1 LPSLVQRK
9 LRLSIKIKKVKAR
22 NNFFVRSF
30 LKISDLIKRPLKAL
44 WAHVRKWVF
53 QKGISQ
59 TIWARV
65 YYFYF
70 NPSFGRE
77 QSAVLAGRACYEKTQ
92 GVYGD
97 TAALVRRNVHRLEKG
112 LLMRPRRVP
121 FALDYLEE
129 TVQAFSRAASFKD
142 WDPEEK
148 RWASDVLA
156 EYFRVH
162 ASRPETVS
170 IQALFEKSKRKNGD
184 ESSFSTPCIPYQRN
198 LDSPLPVTLDQLK
211 ALAVRRR
218 SVRWFQQKPVDR
230 ALVDHALEIG
240 AQAPSACNRQPFI
253 FRIFDHPDLVR
264 KVVAIPFGTAGYRE
278 NIPVVAVVVGQQRH
292 FFCERDR
299 HLIYIDA
306 SLAVMGFL
314 YGLEVQG
321 LSSCCINWPDVPQLE
336 EEMGRLLRLQPDERP
351 IMLVAIG
358 YPDPEGMVA
367 ASQKKS
373 LNLLRSFNFE

>member
-1 LPSLVQRK
+1 MPNY
-9 LRLSIKIKKVKAR
+9 IKI
-22 NNFFVRSF
+22 SE
-30 LKISDLIKRPLKAL
+30 LLKRPLKAL
-44 WAHVRKWVF
+44 WARARKWVF
-53 QKGISQ
+53 QRGILQ
-59 TIWARV
+59 PVWARV
-65 YYFYF
+65 YYLYF
-70 NPSFGRE
+70 DSAFGRE
-77 QSAVLAGRACYEKTQ
+77 QSAVLAGRARYEKTQ
-92 GVYGD
+92 GVCGES
-97 TAALVRRNVHRLEKG
+97 AALVRRNIHRLEKG

-129 TVQAFSRAASFKD
+129 TTKAFSRAAAFQD
-142 WDPEEK
+142 WDSEER
-148 RWASDVLA
+148 RWASDVLM

-162 ASRPETVS
+162 HGRPETASAQV
-170 IQALFEKSKRKNGD
+170 LFEKSKGKAGD
-184 ESSFSTPCIPYQRN
+184 EPPCGAPLIPYQRN
-198 LDSPLPVTLDQLK
+198 LASALPITLKQLA
-211 ALAVRRR
+211 ALAARRR

-253 FRIFDHPDLVR
+253 FRIFDDPDLVR
-264 KVVAIPFGTAGYRE
+264 KVVSIPFGTVGYRE
-278 NIPVVAVVVGQQRH
+278 NIPVIAVVVGQQRH
-292 FFCERDR
+292 FFSERDR

-321 LSSCCINWPDVPQLE
+321 LSSCCINWPDVPQQE
-336 EEMGRLLRLQPDERP
+336 KEMGRFLQLQPDERP

-358 YPDPEGMVA
+358 YPDPQGMVA